1 MTRGRPPASGR
12 GAAFESTGPQASLGT
27 LGDLLAR
34 RGFHGNAA
42 PPSAAPATESH
53 GPAPAGP
60 DLSRCGKLT
69 VSRERKGHG
78 GKTATVVTGLGLP
91 AQDLDGVARAL
102 RRALGCGASVDGDRV
117 VVQGD
122 QVPRVQAWL
131 GARGARRIVV
141 GN

>member
-12 GAAFESTGPQASLGT
+12 DAGSSGAQASLGT

-34 RGFHGNAA
+34 RGLHGTPA
-42 PPSAAPATESH
+42 PP
-53 GPAPAGP
+53 PAPAATDAAGRSPVGP

-69 VSRERKGHG
+69 VARERKGHA
-78 GKTATVVTGLGLP
+78 GKTATIVTGLEL
-91 AQDLDGVARAL
+91 AARDLDGVARAL

-131 GARGARRIVV
+131 AAQGARRIVV